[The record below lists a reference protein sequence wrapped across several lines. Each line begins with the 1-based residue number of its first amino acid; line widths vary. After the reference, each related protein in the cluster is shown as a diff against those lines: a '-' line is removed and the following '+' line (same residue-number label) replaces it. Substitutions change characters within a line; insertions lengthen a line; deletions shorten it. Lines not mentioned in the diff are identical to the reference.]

1 MTFLYEGIRHLLQQ
15 WAQLSF
21 MPDSL
26 KYAFVANSLISIIII
41 GPVLGALGTMVVSK
55 RLAFFSNA
63 VGHAALT
70 GVAIG
75 ILLGEPVT
83 APYTSLFAFCVLFAI
98 YMNFTRN
105 HTNMSQDTLIGIFL
119 ATSLAVGS
127 SLLLFVTRT
136 INTHILDT
144 IMFGSILTVNDK
156 DLNVLLIIA
165 IVTII
170 SGLIYFN
177 RMVLVSFNTVLA
189 EVRGIRSKLMDY
201 LFILMITLVTVA
213 SVKIIGAVLVE
224 ALLLIPA
231 AAAKNVSRSLKWF
244 VIFSILFSTLSGIT
258 GIIVPIESD
267 IPIPSGG
274 AIIITSFLIFITTLI
289 FSFSKFRFKSF
300 INKISGFI
308 GKPLENN

>member
-1 MTFLYEGIRHLLQQ
+1 MDFIYEGLRHLLQR
-15 WAQLSF
+15 WSQLGF

-26 KYAFVANSLISIIII
+26 KYAFVANSVISILII

-83 APYTSLFAFCVLFAI
+83 APYTSLFGFCILFAI

-105 HTNMSQDTLIGIFL
+105 HTGMSQDTLIGIFL

-156 DLNVLLIIA
+156 DLSVLFVIALIS
-165 IVTII
+165 IV
-170 SGLIYFN
+170 SGLFYFN
-177 RMVLVSFNTVLA
+177 RMVLVSFNPVLA

-244 VIFSILFSTLSGIT
+244 VIFSVVFSTVSGII
-258 GIIVPIESD
+258 GILVPIEND

-274 AIIITSFLIFITTLI
+274 AIIITAFLLFLITF
-289 FSFSKFRFKSF
+289 FFGFFKFR
-300 INKISGFI
+300 ISGLVNRI
-308 GKPLENN
+308 TEK

>member
-1 MTFLYEGIRHLLQQ
+1 MTFLYEGLRHLLQQ

-26 KYAFVANSLISIIII
+26 RYAFVANSLISIIII

-75 ILLGEPVT
+75 IMLGEPVT
-83 APYTSLFAFCVLFAI
+83 APYTSLFAFCILFAI

-105 HTNMSQDTLIGIFL
+105 HTGMSQDTLIGIFL

-156 DLNVLLIIA
+156 DLNVLLFIAIIA
-165 IVTII
+165 IVL
-170 SGLIYFN
+170 GLIYFN

-189 EVRGIRSKLMDY
+189 EVRGIHSKLMDY

-244 VIFSILFSTLSGIT
+244 VVFSILFSTLSGIT
-258 GIIVPIESD
+258 GIIVPIEND
-267 IPIPSGG
+267 MPIPSGG
-274 AIIITSFLIFITTLI
+274 AIIITSFLIFILTLFI
-289 FSFSKFRFKSF
+289 GLARFKIKPIIS
-300 INKISGFI
+300 KIPLFSG
-308 GKPLENN
+308 K

>member
-1 MTFLYEGIRHLLQQ
+1 MTFLYESLRHLLQQ
-15 WAQLSF
+15 SAQLGF

-26 KYAFVANSLISIIII
+26 KYAFVANSLISILII

-75 ILLGEPVT
+75 IMLGEPVT

-105 HTNMSQDTLIGIFL
+105 HTSMSQDTLIGIFL

-156 DLNVLLIIA
+156 DLNVLLLIA
-165 IVTII
+165 VI
-170 SGLIYFN
+170 SVILGLIYFN
-177 RMVLVSFNTVLA
+177 RMVLVSFNDILA

-244 VIFSILFSTLSGIT
+244 VIFAILFSTLSGIT
-258 GIIVPIESD
+258 GIIVPIETD
-267 IPIPSGG
+267 MPIPSGG
-274 AIIITSFLIFITTLI
+274 AIIITSFLIFVITLLVGL
-289 FSFSKFRFKSF
+289 SRD
-300 INKISGFI
+300 KIMSLFAKNAV
-308 GKPLENN
+308 KPN

>member
-1 MTFLYEGIRHLLQQ
+1 MTFIYEGLRHLLQQ

-21 MPDSL
+21 VPDSVR
-26 KYAFVANSLISIIII
+26 YAFVANSLLSILII

-75 ILLGEPVT
+75 IMLGEPVT

-105 HTNMSQDTLIGIFL
+105 HTSMSQDTLIGIFL

-156 DLNVLLIIA
+156 DLNVLLLIAVIA
-165 IVTII
+165 IV

-177 RMVLVSFNTVLA
+177 RMVLVSFNSVLA
-189 EVRGIRSKLMDY
+189 EVRGIKSKLMDY
-201 LFILMITLVTVA
+201 VFILMITLVTVA

-231 AAAKNVSRSLKWF
+231 ASAKNVSRSLKWF
-244 VIFSILFSTLSGIT
+244 VFFSIIFSTLSGVV
-258 GIIVPIESD
+258 GIIIPIETD
-267 IPIPSGG
+267 MPIPSGG
-274 AIIITSFLIFITTLI
+274 AIIITSFLIFVLTLLI
-289 FSFSKFRFKSF
+289 GFSRYKVAKLFA
-300 INKISGFI
+300 KI
-308 GKPLENN
+308 PLKAN